1 MAFFTDIRAKI
12 LNLYGNTK
20 IPQRAKALL
29 AGGWGGVGVESY
41 PIYNSVSAPGYTQ
54 YQIHTMKNPTF
65 IFTIFTE
72 LSYCLVITLYGQKLL
87 CMAKKS

>member
-12 LNLYGNTK
+12 FEFVWKYKNTSK
-20 IPQRAKALL
+20 SQSTPGR
-29 AGGWGGVGVESY
+29 GGGGVESY